1 MEESKPI
8 SHFRAGLL
16 IAAFMVVFSLI
27 MDFVGQGEASSFGW
41 ISNLVFIGALIYF
54 INKHGKANNNTST
67 FGEMF
72 SYGFKITSIVTLI
85 MIIFMVIYFA
95 SFPERKATMV
105 EAFTTEMETQV
116 DSGKITESQADM
128 MINQYDKKFI
138 LLTGGTALFGYLV
151 MGAIGSLIGAA
162 ITKKE
167 PKTPFDQQIR

>member
-1 MEESKPI
+1 MEESKPL

-27 MDFVGQGEASSFGW
+27 IHMMGQGNASSVGW
-41 ISNLVFIGALIYF
+41 LGNIVFIGALIYF
-54 INKHGKANNNTST
+54 INKYGKANNNTSS
-67 FGEMF
+67 FGELF

-85 MIIFMVIYFA
+85 MIIFMVILFA
-95 SFPERKATMV
+95 SNPEYKATMLEGV
-105 EAFTTEMETQV
+105 TTEMENQV
-116 DSGKITESQADM
+116 DTGKITESQAET
-128 MINQYDKKFI
+128 MITQYDKNFI
-138 LLTGGTALFGYLV
+138 LFTGGSALFMYLV